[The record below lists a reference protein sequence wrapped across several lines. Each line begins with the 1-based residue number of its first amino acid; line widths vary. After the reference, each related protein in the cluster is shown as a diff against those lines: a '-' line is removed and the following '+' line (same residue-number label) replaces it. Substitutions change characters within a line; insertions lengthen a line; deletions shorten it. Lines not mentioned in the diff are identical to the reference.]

1 VIWHVLGGKTMKII
15 NVRTINGK
23 LNSNIKMIVIMTL
36 IIFTILI
43 VMPLV
48 FLKTGNE
55 GINVFNLN
63 NENIVKNSG
72 ITFPADGKV
81 KLYHR
86 DQDKVEELDLE
97 EYIMGVVA
105 SEVPASFDEEAL
117 KAQAIAARTFY
128 MNKRNNPNKEEKS
141 KGAEICDTTHCQVYM
156 SKEERMAKWSKNEA
170 ESNWDKIQ
178 NAVLDTKGQ
187 VLTYEGSILEYP
199 QFFATSSGRTEDAKD
214 VFSIDVPYLKSEESK
229 GEEIAPKYKTTAEIS
244 VDEFVDKIN
253 KKYVNANLKKSNV
266 TSLVHIDS
274 YTEAG
279 SVKQIKVGSV
289 TIKGTEFREL
299 FNLNSTNFT
308 LDFDKDIVRVNCT
321 GYGHGVGMSQ
331 WGANVMAKNGAK
343 YDEILKHY
351 YSGVEIERIKY
362 Q

>member
-1 VIWHVLGGKTMKII
+1 MKII
-15 NVRTINGK
+15 NMRAISGK
-23 LNSNIKMIVIMTL
+23 VNSNIKIIAVMTL
-36 IIFTILI
+36 IIFTMLI

-48 FLKTGNE
+48 FLRTGK
-55 GINVFNLN
+55 GSIGVFNLN
-63 NENIVKNSG
+63 NENIVKNSE
-72 ITFPADGKV
+72 ITFPTDGKV
-81 KLYHR
+81 KLYHKT
-86 DQDKVEELDLE
+86 QDKVEEIDLE

-128 MNKRNNPNKEEKS
+128 MNKRNNPNKDEKS

-156 SKEERMAKWSKNEA
+156 SKDERMAKWSKSEA
-170 ESNWDKIQ
+170 ENNWSKIQ

-187 VLTYEGSILEYP
+187 VLTYEGSLLEYP

-214 VFSIDVPYLKSEESK
+214 VFAIDVPYLKSEESK
-229 GEEIAPKYKTTAEIS
+229 GEEIAPKYKTTIEIPIN
-244 VDEFVDKIN
+244 EFINKIN
-253 KKYVNANLKKSNV
+253 TKYANANLKKSNLD
-266 TSLVHIDS
+266 SLIKISS

-279 SVKQIKVGSV
+279 SVKQIKIGSI

-299 FNLNSTNFT
+299 FKLNSTNFKF
-308 LDFDKDIVRVNCT
+308 DFEKDTVRVNCM

-331 WGANVMAKNGAK
+331 WGANVMAKNGST

-351 YSGVEIERIKY
+351 YKGIEIQKVKY
-362 Q
+362 K

>member
-1 VIWHVLGGKTMKII
+1 MKMI
-15 NVRTINGK
+15 NVKKTINGK
-23 LNSNIKMIVIMTL
+23 FNSSIKMIGIMTL

-48 FLKTGNE
+48 FLQTGE
-55 GINVFNLN
+55 DDINVFNLN
-63 NENIVKNSG
+63 NKNIVKNSE
-72 ITFPADGKV
+72 ITFPVNGKV
-81 KLYHR
+81 KLYHKA
-86 DQDKVEELDLE
+86 QDKVEELDLE

-128 MNKRNNPNKEEKS
+128 MNKRNNPSKDEKS

-156 SKEERMAKWSKNEA
+156 SKSERMAKWSKSEA
-170 ESNWDKIQ
+170 ENNWSKIQ

-187 VLTYEGSILEYP
+187 VLTYEDSILEYP

-229 GEEIAPKYKTTAEIS
+229 GEEIAPKYKTTVKIPIN
-244 VDEFVDKIN
+244 EFVDKIN
-253 KKYVNANLKKSNV
+253 KKYTNANLKKDNV
-266 TSLVHIDS
+266 ASMISTDS
-274 YTEAG
+274 YTEAR
-279 SVKQIKVGSV
+279 SVKEIKIGSI

-308 LDFDKDIVRVNCT
+308 LGFEKDIVRVNCK

-331 WGANVMAKNGAK
+331 WGANVMAKNGAT

-351 YSGVEIERIKY
+351 YRGVEIKKIKY
-362 Q
+362 K